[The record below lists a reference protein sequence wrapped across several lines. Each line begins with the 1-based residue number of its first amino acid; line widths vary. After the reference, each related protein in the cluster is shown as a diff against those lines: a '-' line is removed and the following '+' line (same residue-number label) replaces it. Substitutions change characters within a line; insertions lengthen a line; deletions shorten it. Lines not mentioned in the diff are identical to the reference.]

1 MRLLTWY
8 AIAGGPAAW
17 AIHLLTAWS
26 VNELSCLSPSSSGV
40 ALHDGSLGVRSHTA
54 VWLGTGLPWLVA
66 LGAVVACVLLTRSH
80 RSAQQHDGAGDGAG
94 DGVEAAIRERTS
106 LLLVLGWFLSLMSL
120 AAITGGAIAFLVLE
134 PCG

>member
-1 MRLLTWY
+1 MRLLMWF

-17 AIHLLTAWS
+17 AVHLVTAWS

-40 ALHDGSLGVRSHTA
+40 ALHDGSLGAASHTA

-66 LGAVVACVLLTRSH
+66 VGAVAACVLLTREH
-80 RSAQQHDGAGDGAG
+80 RAAQRQDGPGGAETA
-94 DGVEAAIRERTS
+94 VTERTS
-106 LLLVLGWFLSLMSL
+106 LLLVLGWFLSLMSV

-134 PCG
+134 PCA